1 MVEAVVPEVFGQL
14 ALGHYLILSAF
25 LFAIGLA
32 GFVTRRNM
40 IVMFLC
46 TELMFQAAVIA
57 LAAFG
62 RFHLDLSGQVMVI
75 FVLTIAAAEAAWLW
89 GWWCFSSN
97 DNPPSMPRCGRRC
110 VTHDRFPL
118 AVCAGCRR

>member
-1 MVEAVVPEVFGQL
+1 MAEAVVPEVFGQL

-62 RFHLDLSGQVMVI
+62 RFHLDLRASHGD
-75 FVLTIAAAEAAWLW
+75 F
-89 GWWCFSSN
+89 CPDDCRRRSSLGFGLGGA
-97 DNPPSMPRCGRRC
+97 SLQTTTHPRCRG
-110 VTHDRFPL
+110 VVGD
-118 AVCAGCRR
+118 A

>member
-1 MVEAVVPEVFGQL
+1 MFGQL

-57 LAAFG
+57 WP
-62 RFHLDLSGQVMVI
+62 LSADFTLISPGKS
-75 FVLTIAAAEAAWLW
+75 W
-89 GWWCFSSN
+89 
-97 DNPPSMPRCGRRC
+97 
-110 VTHDRFPL
+110 
-118 AVCAGCRR
+118 